1 MKKTVSGFLIFIFI
15 LVMCTAPL
23 SSFAE
28 TAKTE
33 STSSKT
39 EKTAD
44 NKKSEDAEDAEDAE
58 KTLRAESPY
67 AILLDMKSGSVL
79 YEKKASSK
87 VYPASLTKIM
97 TAVLA
102 LENGNLEDVVT
113 ASESA
118 ITSVPDGD
126 SKMGIKK
133 GERLSLRQ
141 LLYGMLLSSAAD
153 AANVVA
159 EYTGGSID
167 GFVAMMN
174 KRAAALGMK
183 NTNFVNPVGD
193 HDERHYTTPHDMS
206 LLALHAMSIPE
217 FCEIVKCDSY
227 SIPATEKYHDS
238 RTIVN
243 GNHLVSRLRRGDYF
257 YKYATGIKTGYTS
270 KAKSCIA
277 ASAEKNGMQ
286 LLALVFGAK
295 TVDGKTQSF
304 TDCINMFDYVFD
316 NYTAVTIAPK
326 GEAVTQVRIKNARKT
341 KAVLLETA
349 DSVRV
354 LRDKKAKKAKVTYK
368 DSLQSD
374 VKAPVKAGTP
384 LGTREYF
391 IGAASVGKVHLVAD
405 SDYRF
410 DPVAYAVNAM
420 IAFVISPWFIICVTL
435 LCIVFVLLER
445 RRRRILR
452 RRRRAARKRRTEQLA
467 REIKQF
473 SEY

>member
-1 MKKTVSGFLIFIFI
+1 MKKTVSAFLTFI
-15 LVMCTAPL
+15 LILALCVQPF
-23 SSFAE
+23 SVYAE
-28 TAKTE
+28 SAKTE
-33 STSSKT
+33 GTAAKT
-39 EKTAD
+39 EAKDSTTD
-44 NKKSEDAEDAEDAE
+44 KEEKK
-58 KTLRAESPY
+58 LGAESPN
-67 AILLDMKSGSVL
+67 AILLDMKNGSVL
-79 YEKKASSK
+79 YEKKADSK

-102 LENGNLEDVVT
+102 LEKGNLEDVVT

-118 ITSVPDGD
+118 VTSVSDGD

-159 EYTGGSID
+159 EHIGGSID

-174 KRAAALGMK
+174 KKAASLGMK

-193 HDERHYTTPHDMS
+193 HDERHYSTPRDMS

-227 SIPATEKYHDS
+227 SIPATEKYRDS

-243 GNHLVSRLRRGDYF
+243 GNHLVSRLRRGDYY

-304 TDCINMFDYVFD
+304 TDCINMFNYVFD
-316 NYTAVTIAPK
+316 NYASVTVVPE
-326 GEAVTQVRIKNARKT
+326 GEAVTQVKIKNARKT
-341 KAVLLETA
+341 KAVLLETE
-349 DSVRV
+349 DSVRI
-354 LRDKKAKKAKVTYK
+354 LRDKKAKNAKVTYK

-374 VKAPVKAGTP
+374 VKAPIDKGTA
-384 LGTREYF
+384 LGSREYF
-391 IGAASVGKVHLVAD
+391 VGGVTAGSVKLVAD

-410 DPVAYAVNAM
+410 DPIAFAVNGM
-420 IAFVISPWFIICVTL
+420 IAFVTSPWFI
-435 LCIVFVLLER
+435 LCIFLAAALLVLLER

-452 RRRRAARKRRTEQLA
+452 YKRRMARKRRTEQLA
-467 REIKQF
+467 RELEQF
-473 SEY
+473 SKY

>member
-1 MKKTVSGFLIFIFI
+1 MKKTVSVFLTFIFIFA
-15 LVMCTAPL
+15 MCASPL

-28 TAKTE
+28 TVKTE

-39 EKTAD
+39 EKTSE
-44 NKKSEDAEDAEDAE
+44 NKDGEKAAKPEKKLGAEA
-58 KTLRAESPY
+58 PY

-79 YEKKASSK
+79 YEKKASAK

-118 ITSVPDGD
+118 IISVPDGD

-193 HDERHYTTPHDMS
+193 HDERHYTTPRDMS

-304 TDCINMFDYVFD
+304 TDCINMFNYVFD
-316 NYTAVTIAPK
+316 NYTSVTVAPK
-326 GEAVTQVRIKNARKT
+326 GEAVTQVKIKNARKT

-354 LRDKKAKKAKVTYK
+354 LRDKNAKAAKVTYK
-368 DSLQSD
+368 DSLQTD

-391 IGAASVGKVHLVAD
+391 IGAVSVGKVQLVSD

-410 DPVAYAVNAM
+410 DPVAYAVNGM
-420 IAFVISPWFIICVTL
+420 IAFVTSPWFILCVIL
-435 LCIVFVLLER
+435 LCVIFVMLER

-452 RRRRAARKRRTEQLA
+452 RKRRAARKRRTEQLA
-467 REIKQF
+467 SEIEQF
-473 SEY
+473 SHYY